1 MPNIPATMRA
11 VQLRAYD
18 GNPASVTVTDIPV
31 PRPGPGHVLVK
42 VAASP
47 INPSDLMFIR
57 GLYGFKKPLPAT
69 PGFEGSGTVVAA
81 GSGMMPRFLMG
92 RRVACAAADASIT
105 GGMWAEYLVTSAQFC
120 VPLAKQVDMEQ
131 GATMLVN
138 PLSAWAM
145 MDEARR
151 GRHRTVVQTAAASAL
166 GRMVVRLGRKMSI
179 ATINVVRRAEQV
191 ELLRGMGA
199 EHVLDSSDPGFDAAL
214 RDLCRRFGATIGFDA
229 VAGSM
234 TARVLRAQPNG
245 SRLLVYGALSV
256 EASQID
262 PTSLIFEG
270 KTVEGFWLSAWLR
283 RLSMLGQLRVSRQ
296 VQRLLAGD
304 LKTEIQARIPLEQ
317 AAAGLQQYAANMT
330 SGKILIV
337 PSGEAM
343 GSGKNGT

>member
-1 MPNIPATMRA
+1 
-11 VQLRAYD
+11 
-18 GNPASVTVTDIPV
+18 
-31 PRPGPGHVLVK
+31 
-42 VAASP
+42 
-47 INPSDLMFIR
+47 
-57 GLYGFKKPLPAT
+57 
-69 PGFEGSGTVVAA
+69 
-81 GSGMMPRFLMG
+81 
-92 RRVACAAADASIT
+92 
-105 GGMWAEYLVTSAQFC
+105 
-120 VPLAKQVDMEQ
+120 
-131 GATMLVN
+131 
-138 PLSAWAM
+138 
-145 MDEARR
+145 
-151 GRHRTVVQTAAASAL
+151 
-166 GRMVVRLGRKMSI
+166 
-179 ATINVVRRAEQV
+179 
-191 ELLRGMGA
+191 
-199 EHVLDSSDPGFDAAL
+199 
-214 RDLCRRFGATIGFDA
+214 
-229 VAGSM
+229 M